1 MKGFPKAA
9 GGHLARFPK
18 SLCKQINKN
27 LCKLS
32 TSAAHGKPLV
42 ATSGFWKPCHDC
54 TSGWQ
59 ENEQELVNFF
69 IEAVS
74 KSVFKYVKNYD
85 IKNLKTGSG
94 P

>member
-1 MKGFPKAA
+1 VQVVNISSSWKP
-9 GGHLARFPK
+9 
-18 SLCKQINKN
+18 
-27 LCKLS
+27 
-32 TSAAHGKPLV
+32 AHV

-85 IKNLKTGSG
+85 IKNLKTVCG
-94 P
+94 PIENTD